1 MSEKYWLGS
10 DDGITFTSSGQNMAY
25 TEYSDTVP
33 AEMSDHSRTM
43 NPGVFEIV
51 GKNVYQLF
59 GYALSA
65 MTVAVGDDGVILID
79 PPEDVEKG
87 QRMLEELRKITDK
100 PIAAIVYS
108 HWHTDHYAG
117 VKAFASQ
124 EQVDSGQVQ
133 IIAHRDFIDN
143 VIAGSVS
150 GDGPILTTRADYSLG
165 TLLEVGPQG
174 RVNGGLGPDF
184 IMRTM
189 SLIPPTML
197 VDDQLEHTVAGIR
210 MVHFWAP
217 SEAIDEIVTWFPDL
231 GILQSAEVIQ
241 GESFPNLHTIR
252 GSRYRDPQAWFRTI
266 DKHLRP
272 LPADFMI
279 PSHGRPVAGRE
290 EVATVLRDYR
300 DAISYVYDQTLR
312 HMNKGL
318 LPDDLVQA
326 VALPAAL
333 ASSEWLGNFYGGVPH
348 SVREIYVGELG
359 WFDADPT
366 TLAPVHAVEAS
377 RRYLALMGGRDR
389 VVQEAKTVA
398 GQGDHQWSAE
408 LLRHVVRVDPD
419 DFEARGLKAEELRQ
433 IGYHTPNSNWR
444 NWYLTAARELD
455 GTIDYSLAIDINA
468 PDQIGALPAAALLEG
483 LRFRIDPNKAEG
495 ITASAGFVVTDTD
508 ETVGL
513 TIRNGVVETNTTIP
527 NDADFVAELPKL
539 VVMGMLFEDSTAV
552 LTKALDSGSG
562 KLTRGSLDDATRFFE
577 YFDPKDTGRLRLSD
591 R

>member
-65 MTVAVGDDGVILID
+65 MTVVVGDDGVILID

-87 QRMLEELRKITDK
+87 QRMLEEVRKITDK

-189 SLIPPTML
+189 SLIPPTVL

-326 VALPAAL
+326 VTLPAAL

-348 SVREIYVGELG
+348 SIREIYVGELG

-433 IGYHTPNSNWR
+433 IGYRTPNSNWR

-495 ITASAGFVVTDTD
+495 TTASAGFVVTDTD
-508 ETVGL
+508 ESIGL

-577 YFDPKDTGRLRLSD
+577 YFDPKDTGHIRLSD